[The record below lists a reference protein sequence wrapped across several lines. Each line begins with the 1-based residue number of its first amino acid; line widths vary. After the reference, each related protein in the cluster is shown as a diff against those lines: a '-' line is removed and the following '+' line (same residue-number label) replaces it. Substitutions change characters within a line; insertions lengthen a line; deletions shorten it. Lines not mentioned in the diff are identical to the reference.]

1 MPQQVGEWH
10 PTTQVKCLLQ
20 ENGAVPRSPTVT
32 GARRFPPYCDL
43 EANNTLLGQYPI
55 FSELVWRRR
64 LRRASTTIFRRMAA
78 PFARAVE
85 ACSCPREPDAPCRLC
100 PRHWPGTLLR
110 RRD

>member
-1 MPQQVGEWH
+1 MIQTGRIPDRARCRRPSQEARA
-10 PTTQVKCLLQ
+10 TQLFTDTWQLKT
-20 ENGAVPRSPTVT
+20 ENDPHVT
-32 GARRFPPYCDL
+32 
-43 EANNTLLGQYPI
+43 
-55 FSELVWRRR
+55 ELVLRRR

-100 PRHWPGTLLR
+100 PLHWPGTSLR